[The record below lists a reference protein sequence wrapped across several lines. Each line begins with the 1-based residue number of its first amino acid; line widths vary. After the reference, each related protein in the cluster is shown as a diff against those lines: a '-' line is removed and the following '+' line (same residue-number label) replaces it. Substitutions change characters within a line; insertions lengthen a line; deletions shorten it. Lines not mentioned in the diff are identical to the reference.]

1 MKRISLIIL
10 VGLLLCSAC
19 ASIPARTTN
28 ESMLNFMPYLNEK
41 VAGYLDMNQ
50 TAALDAQS
58 YKGIVDKVCGPLPS
72 CGKNAAIMFD
82 TYSVQ
87 ARSVDGI
94 FSIMLCDKKEAIKII
109 EDFSCNEN
117 KVEIPSFVDST
128 KVPCVF
134 ENKWKEKVSS
144 FCPGLK

>member
-1 MKRISLIIL
+1 
-10 VGLLLCSAC
+10 
-19 ASIPARTTN
+19 
-28 ESMLNFMPYLNEK
+28 MLNFMPYLNQM

-50 TAALDAQS
+50 TAAVDAQT

-87 ARSVDGI
+87 ARSLDGI
-94 FSIMLCDKKEAIKII
+94 FSVMLCDKKGAIKII

-117 KVEIPSFVDST
+117 KVEIPSFKDGT
-128 KVPCVF
+128 TVPCVF
-134 ENKWKEKVSS
+134 EDNWKEKVAAD
-144 FCPGLK
+144 CPRIK